1 MSLGVIK
8 WVEPSCRGAT
18 HCTRECLGAICGLN
32 LVFSDYRLLDHWCL
46 GSRAYKARGVLCWLL
61 LCRPGR
67 SVRLFR
73 SDMVSRQLLIQ
84 ILPLLHLLPDEAV
97 LRVSAIRRQERVSF
111 GELGGRASF
120 GLLFWS
126 DLLIS

>member
-1 MSLGVIK
+1 
-8 WVEPSCRGAT
+8 
-18 HCTRECLGAICGLN
+18 
-32 LVFSDYRLLDHWCL
+32 
-46 GSRAYKARGVLCWLL
+46 
-61 LCRPGR
+61 
-67 SVRLFR
+67 
-73 SDMVSRQLLIQ
+73 MVSRQLLIQ